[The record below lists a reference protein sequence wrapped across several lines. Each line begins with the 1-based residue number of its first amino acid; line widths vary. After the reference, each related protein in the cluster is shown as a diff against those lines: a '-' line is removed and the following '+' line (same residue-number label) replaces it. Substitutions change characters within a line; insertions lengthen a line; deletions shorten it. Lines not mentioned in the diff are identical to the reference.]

1 MQKSIIIVFIL
12 ILSSTFSFAQ
22 SNINNYKYIIVPKQ
36 YEFQKSEDSYRI
48 NSLTKFLFERAGF
61 IVFFSTDTF
70 PSDLATNSCLAL
82 KAMINNN
89 SGIFNT
95 KLKIDLVDCYNKT
108 VFSTHE
114 AKSKVKDYEKA
125 YQTVVREAFVD
136 IEALNYSYKSI
147 TNVKEENNITEE
159 VIIKEVK
166 EVEVKEEL
174 PKVFESKTSEETK
187 IINVEVAVTPI
198 NNKVEEIEASEIKL
212 ENAVSTTVS
221 IEGTYLFDTWGKSNI
236 SKNNNEYTV
245 IGGDENVELATIYKT
260 SKPTIY
266 IIKWRAFKQPQLI
279 EIDVDGNLNVDTATG
294 KKVYKKI

>member
-12 ILSSTFSFAQ
+12 LISSTFSFAQ
-22 SNINNYKYIIVPKQ
+22 NNINNYKYIIVPKQ

-48 NSLTKFLFERAGF
+48 NSLTKFLFEREGF
-61 IVFFSTDTF
+61 TVFFSTDTF
-70 PSDLATNSCLAL
+70 PSDLANNSCLAL

-147 TNVKEENNITEE
+147 TNITKENNITEE
-159 VIIKEVK
+159 VKIEDVK
-166 EVEVKEEL
+166 EVEVEKEL
-174 PKVFESKTSEETK
+174 PKVSESKKSEETE
-187 IINVEVAVTPI
+187 IINVEVAATPI
-198 NNKVEEIEASEIKL
+198 KNEIEEIENNETKL
-212 ENAVSTTVS
+212 ESLVSTAVS
-221 IEGTYLFDTWGKSNI
+221 IEGTYMFDTWGKTLI
-236 SKNNNEYTV
+236 IKKENEFVVT
-245 IGGDENVELATIYKT
+245 GGDENVELATIYKT

-279 EIDVDGNLNVDTATG
+279 EIDAEGNLHVDSVNG
-294 KKVYKKI
+294 KKVYNRM

>member
-174 PKVFESKTSEETK
+174 PKVSESKTSEETK
-187 IINVEVAVTPI
+187 IINVEVAATPI

>member
-174 PKVFESKTSEETK
+174 PKVSESKTSEETK
-187 IINVEVAVTPI
+187 IINVEVAATPI
-198 NNKVEEIEASEIKL
+198 NNNEEIEASEIKL
-212 ENAVSTTVS
+212 ENAVSTIVS

-279 EIDVDGNLNVDTATG
+279 EIDVDGNLNVDTITG